1 MATKNK
7 YQYEAT
13 ITNVVDGDTVDA
25 LVDLGFNITSK
36 MRIRIYGVDTKEIN
50 SKYTEEREQAMKAK
64 TFVTL
69 FLLNRKVLLTTYK
82 PDKYG
87 RYLAEIHFTLDGVER
102 NIGDMLL
109 IEDLAEPYYGGTRE

>member
-1 MATKNK
+1 MKSK
-7 YQYEAT
+7 YQYEAV

-25 LVDLGFNITSK
+25 LVDLGFGISSK
-36 MRIRIYGVDTKEIN
+36 MRIRIYGIDTKEIN
-50 SKYTEEREQAMKAK
+50 SKYTEEREMAMKAK

-87 RYLAEIHFTLDGVER
+87 RYLAEITFILDGIER
-102 NIGDMLL
+102 NIGNMLL
-109 IEDLAEPYYGGTRE
+109 IEDLAEPYYGGTKE